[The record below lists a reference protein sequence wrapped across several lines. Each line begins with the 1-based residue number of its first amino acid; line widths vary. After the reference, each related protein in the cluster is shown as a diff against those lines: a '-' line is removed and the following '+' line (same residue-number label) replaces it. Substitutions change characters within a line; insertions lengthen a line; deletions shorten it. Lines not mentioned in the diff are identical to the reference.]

1 MTTQAQPNI
10 TLDMK
15 GTSCPGPILGAKRLV
30 DEMEAGQI
38 LLLISDCPG
47 THDDVFSWTKYTD
60 VEVVKTEKM
69 SAGGTG
75 YYIRKGKTK
84 HLAPNAVLDIRGVH
98 CPGPIVEA
106 KKLLNGMSKGE
117 ILELWSNCPGIR
129 ADIDGWIKATGFE
142 LVDTRES
149 AAGEY
154 QFYIRKTK

>member
-1 MTTQAQPNI
+1 MTTATALQPTI

-15 GTSCPGPILGAKRLV
+15 GATCPGPIIGAKRLI
-30 DEMEAGQI
+30 DNMEAGEI
-38 LLLISDCPG
+38 RLLVSDCAG
-47 THDDVFSWTKYTD
+47 THDDIFSWTKYSD

-69 SAGGTG
+69 SAGGIG

-129 ADIDGWIKATGFE
+129 ADMDGWIKATGFD
-142 LVDTRES
+142 LVDTRE
-149 AAGEY
+149 
-154 QFYIRKTK
+154 